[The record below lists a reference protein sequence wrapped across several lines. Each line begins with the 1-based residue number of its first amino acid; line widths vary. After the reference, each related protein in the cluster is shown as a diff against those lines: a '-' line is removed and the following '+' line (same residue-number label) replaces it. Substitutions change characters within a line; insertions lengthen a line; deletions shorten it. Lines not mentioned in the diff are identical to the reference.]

1 MCRKLPETQAEFL
14 AVAGVGKRKAES
26 YGEAFCTLISNYV
39 ETHPNMKRTAVTKP
53 VYTESTGQP
62 WTDEEDAML
71 EVEME
76 EGLTV
81 KQISDNHKRSLG
93 AIRARIKKL
102 GLEEN

>member
-1 MCRKLPETQAEFL
+1 
-14 AVAGVGKRKAES
+14 
-26 YGEAFCTLISNYV
+26 
-39 ETHPNMKRTAVTKP
+39 
-53 VYTESTGQP
+53 
-62 WTDEEDAML
+62 ML
-71 EVEME
+71 EIEME